1 MVAATKAAKPD
12 IGFHVKD
19 LRGLSR
25 GAKNYLRRHPEE
37 ARKTVADALEA
48 AATDKPETFQVESH
62 GKIIE
67 LPLALKPR
75 FRVVTYGPEI
85 LSSAQA
91 AERLG
96 VSEKTVQDWFEKK
109 ILIGWK
115 QKQRWLVIPE
125 EQILASG
132 EVMPGIKQVI
142 EVFRGDASFA
152 WVFLKDK
159 WSFGNENVRPIDKL
173 KEGKIKE
180 VLGAAL
186 NFFEADFS

>member
-1 MVAATKAAKPD
+1 
-12 IGFHVKD
+12 
-19 LRGLSR
+19 
-25 GAKNYLRRHPEE
+25 
-37 ARKTVADALEA
+37 LEA
-48 AATDKPETFQVESH
+48 AASDKPETFQVESH

-67 LPLALKPR
+67 LPLALKPL
-75 FRVVTYGPEI
+75 FRVRPYGPEI

-96 VSEKTVQDWFEKK
+96 VSEKTVQNWVEKK
-109 ILIGWK
+109 ILIGW
-115 QKQRWLVIPE
+115 QRKKCWLVIPE

-152 WVFLKDK
+152 WVFLDK
-159 WSFGNENVRPIDKL
+159 KWTFGNQNARPIDKL
-173 KEGKIKE
+173 RDGKIKE